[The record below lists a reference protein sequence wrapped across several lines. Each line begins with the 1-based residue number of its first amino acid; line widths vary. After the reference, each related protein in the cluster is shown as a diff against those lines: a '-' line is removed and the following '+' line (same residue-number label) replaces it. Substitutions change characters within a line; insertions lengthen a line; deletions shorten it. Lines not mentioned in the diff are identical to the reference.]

1 MHYGYYHDE
10 CSNLG
15 HADWRRHDYWTGSL
29 EANEGDDMQIGFGA
43 KQHDAYEVS
52 PFYYM
57 GRGHKSLTAG
67 GAHLGDLGV
76 KAGGRFVPVSGPPAP
91 FYWGKQPGLGHY
103 ADYWSKGLEGLGD
116 TRADKF
122 TRLHNA
128 VLRRR
133 AKGQDIPRRL
143 RNAYQK
149 QRAITPGAEAPK
161 VPVKL
166 VPHPA
171 ISARGPAGFL
181 QWFRS
186 VHPILFARLEREQPQ
201 LLVKGTPAMS
211 GLGNDIGEQVDPVL
225 SQKPASSGWTSQMF
239 SFLDKVLA
247 NKQEKNMAEV
257 NLELARQ
264 GYAPVGFVE
273 QVQVRAEEAVEAV
286 RAAPPAVTL
295 GIPLLIAGGVALW
308 AFMR

>member
-1 MHYGYYHDE
+1 MR
-10 CSNLG
+10 LG
-15 HADWRRHDYWTGSL
+15 HEDWRRHDYWTGSL
-29 EANEGDDMQIGFGA
+29 EGNDMQIGFGA
-43 KQHDAYEVS
+43 RQHDAYEVS

-67 GAHLGDLGV
+67 GAHMGDLGI

-91 FYWGKQPGLGHY
+91 SYWHDSPRVVMDGLGHH
-103 ADYWSKGLEGLGD
+103 ADYWSKGLEGLSD

-122 TRLHNA
+122 TRLHNM

-133 AKGQDIPRRL
+133 AKGKDIPRRL
-143 RNAYQK
+143 RNAYQR

-161 VPVKL
+161 IPVKL

-186 VHPILFARLEREQPQ
+186 KHPVLFARLEREQPQ

-211 GLGNDIGEQVDPVL
+211 GLGNDIGETKDPVL
-225 SQKPASSGWTSQMF
+225 SQEPASTCWTNQMF
-239 SFLDKVLA
+239 AFLDKVLA
-247 NKQEKNMAEV
+247 NKAEKNMAEV

-273 QVQVRAEEAVEAV
+273 QVQVRAEQAVEAV
-286 RAAPPAVTL
+286 REAPPALTL
-295 GIPLLIAGGVALW
+295 GVPLLIAGGVALW